1 MLIYV
6 ILINIIV
13 IKNFTMVKVENVVI
27 IVKLEELI
35 LSSIWVDWS
44 FFW

>member
-13 IKNFTMVKVENVVI
+13 IKNFTMVNVENVVI
-27 IVKLEELI
+27 IVKPEELI

>member
-13 IKNFTMVKVENVVI
+13 IKNFTMVNMENVVI
-27 IVKLEELI
+27 IVKPEELI
-35 LSSIWVDWS
+35 LSSIRVDWS

>member
-27 IVKLEELI
+27 IVKPEELI
-35 LSSIWVDWS
+35 LSSIWVDWT

>member
-13 IKNFTMVKVENVVI
+13 IKNFTTVKMENVVI
-27 IVKLEELI
+27 VVKPEELI

>member
-13 IKNFTMVKVENVVI
+13 IKNFTMVKMKNVVI
-27 IVKLEELI
+27 IVKPEEFI
-35 LSSIWVDWS
+35 LSLIRVDWS
-44 FFW
+44 FFG

>member
-6 ILINIIV
+6 ILINVIV

>member
-13 IKNFTMVKVENVVI
+13 IKNFTMVKVENVVV
-27 IVKLEELI
+27 IVKPEELI
-35 LSSIWVDWS
+35 LSLIWVDWS